1 VAAPLRVCLVSPYYA
16 PHVGGVES
24 HVRDLARYLVR
35 QGDSVTVLTSR
46 FSRMLPAL
54 ERREGVV
61 VRRVPTL
68 LNVLRTPLMPA
79 VYREVMKGRWD
90 VVHSHSPPPV
100 TAYFACTAANT
111 IDVPHVL
118 THHADDE
125 VQLPALGPL
134 IVAVYRES
142 LGRYTFAHS
151 AQVVVSSQTYASTS
165 RLVWNYDPQVI
176 GAAIDPSRFGSHV
189 DGTHVREQL
198 GIPPAPE
205 GHMVLFV
212 GRLVPHKGV
221 EFLLEA
227 VQHMRPSATAVV
239 AGEGP
244 HRGTLQRSARALG
257 IEHRVV
263 FAGGVPHE
271 ELPAYYRAADVLVL
285 PSISRLEAFGLVGL
299 EAMASE
305 RPVVLS
311 DIPGVREVIED
322 GKEGLLAPPAEPDR
336 LAERVNVLLDDPA
349 MREEM
354 GHRGRERVLRMFTW
368 DVVGAQFRAIYERLA
383 SGSEGGGAGRSP

>member
-1 VAAPLRVCLVSPYYA
+1 MCLVCPYYA

-35 QGDSVTVLTSR
+35 HGDTVTVLTSR

-54 ERREGVV
+54 ERREGVT

-68 LNVLRTPLMPA
+68 LNLMRTPLMPA
-79 VYREVMKGRWD
+79 LYREVMGGGWD
-90 VVHSHSPPPV
+90 VVHSQSPPPV
-100 TAYFACTAANT
+100 TAYFACTAANN
-111 IDVPHVL
+111 IGVPHVL
-118 THHADDE
+118 TYHADDE
-125 VQLPALGPL
+125 IPLPAVGPL
-134 IVAVYRES
+134 IVAVYRETM
-142 LGRYTFAHS
+142 GRYTFAHS
-151 AQVVVSSQTYASTS
+151 DQVVVSTQTYASTS
-165 RLVWNYDPQVI
+165 RLVWSYDPEVI
-176 GAAIDPSRFGSHV
+176 GAAIDPARFGPGI
-189 DGTHVREQL
+189 DGAHVRASL
-198 GIPPAPE
+198 GIPPAEE

-212 GRLVPHKGV
+212 GRLVPHKGA

-227 VQHMRPSATAVV
+227 VHRLRPSATVV
-239 AGEGP
+239 IAGEGP
-244 HRGTLQRSARALG
+244 HRHTLQRSAEALG
-257 IEHRVV
+257 VGARVI

-322 GKEGLLAPPAEPDR
+322 GKEGLLAPPASPEG
-336 LAERVNVLLDDPA
+336 LAARINGLLDDPG
-349 MREEM
+349 RRHEM
-354 GHRGRERVLRMFTW
+354 GLRGRERVLRLFTW
-368 DVVGAQFRAIYERLA
+368 DVVGAQFRAIYERLVA
-383 SGSEGGGAGRSP
+383 EGAGGPR

>member
-1 VAAPLRVCLVSPYYA
+1 MTGAAPLRVCLVCPYYA

-24 HVRDLARYLVR
+24 HVHDLARYLVKR
-35 QGDSVTVLTSR
+35 GDTVTVLTSR

-54 ERREGVV
+54 ERREGVT

-68 LNVLRTPLMPA
+68 LNLMRTPLMPA
-79 VYREVMKGRWD
+79 LYREVMKGGWD
-90 VVHSHSPPPV
+90 VVHSQSPPPV
-100 TAYFACTAANT
+100 TAYFACTAANN
-111 IDVPHVL
+111 IGVPHVL
-118 THHADDE
+118 TYHADDE
-125 VQLPALGPL
+125 IPLPAVGPI
-134 IVAVYRES
+134 IVAVYRETM
-142 LGRYTFAHS
+142 GRYTFAHS
-151 AQVVVSSQTYASTS
+151 DQVVVSTQTYASTS
-165 RLVWNYDPQVI
+165 RLVWSYDPEVI
-176 GAAIDPSRFGSHV
+176 GAAIDPSRFGPGIDGSHV
-189 DGTHVREQL
+189 RASL
-198 GIPPAPE
+198 GIPPPEE

-227 VQHMRPSATAVV
+227 VHRLRPSATVVV

-244 HRGTLQRSARALG
+244 QRQALQRSAEALG
-257 IEHRVV
+257 VGTRVV

-271 ELPAYYRAADVLVL
+271 ELPTYYRAADVLVL

-322 GKEGLLAPPAEPDR
+322 GKEGLLAPPADPEG
-336 LAERVNVLLDDPA
+336 LAARINELLDDPG
-349 MREEM
+349 RRREM
-354 GHRGRERVLRMFTW
+354 GARGRERVLRLFTW
-368 DVVGAQFRAIYERLA
+368 DVVGAQFRDIYERLA
-383 SGSEGGGAGRSP
+383 ADGAGEPR

>member
-1 VAAPLRVCLVSPYYA
+1 MCIVSPYYA

-46 FSRMLPAL
+46 FSSMLPAL

-61 VRRVPTL
+61 VRRMPTL
-68 LNVLRTPLMPA
+68 LNVLRTPLMPS
-79 VYREVMKGRWD
+79 VYREVMKGGWD
-90 VVHSHSPPPV
+90 VVHSQSPPPV
-100 TAYFACTAANT
+100 TAYFACTAANN
-111 IDVPHVL
+111 IGVPHVL
-118 THHADDE
+118 TYHADDE
-125 VQLPALGPL
+125 VQLPAVGPL
-134 IVAVYRES
+134 IVALYRES

-151 AQVVVSSQTYASTS
+151 DKVVVSTQTYASTS
-165 RLVWNYDPQVI
+165 RLVWNYDPEVI
-176 GAAIDPSRFGSHV
+176 GAAIDPSRFGEQV
-189 DGTHVREQL
+189 DGSRVRKQL
-198 GIPPAPE
+198 GIPPPPE

-227 VQHMRPSATAVV
+227 VHNMLPSATVVV

-244 HRGTLQRSARALG
+244 HRRTLQLSARALG

-271 ELPAYYRAADVLVL
+271 ELPAFYRAADVLVL

-322 GKEGLLAPPAEPDR
+322 GKEGLLAPPAEPER
-336 LAERVNVLLDDPA
+336 LAEKVNSLLEDPA

-354 GHRGRERVLRMFTW
+354 GKRGRERVLRMFTW
-368 DVVGAQFRAIYERLA
+368 DVVGGQFRAIYERLA
-383 SGSEGGGAGRSP
+383 AEGGGPTGEGS

>member
-1 VAAPLRVCLVSPYYA
+1 VTGAAPLRVCLVCPYYA

-24 HVRDLARYLVR
+24 HVHDLARYLVKR
-35 QGDSVTVLTSR
+35 GDAVTVLTSR

-54 ERREGVV
+54 ERREGVT

-68 LNVLRTPLMPA
+68 LNLMRTPLMPA
-79 VYREVMKGRWD
+79 LYREVMKGGWD
-90 VVHSHSPPPV
+90 VVHSQSPPPV
-100 TAYFACTAANT
+100 TAYFACTAANN
-111 IDVPHVL
+111 IGVPHVL
-118 THHADDE
+118 TYHADDE
-125 VQLPALGPL
+125 IPLPAVGPI
-134 IVAVYRES
+134 IVAVYRETM
-142 LGRYTFAHS
+142 GRYTFAHS
-151 AQVVVSSQTYASTS
+151 DQVVVSTQTYASTS
-165 RLVWNYDPQVI
+165 RLVWSYDPEVI
-176 GAAIDPSRFGSHV
+176 GAAIDPSRFGPGIDGSHV
-189 DGTHVREQL
+189 RASL
-198 GIPPAPE
+198 GIPPPEE

-227 VQHMRPSATAVV
+227 VHRLRPSATVVV

-244 HRGTLQRSARALG
+244 QRQALQRSAEALG
-257 IEHRVV
+257 VGTRVV

-271 ELPAYYRAADVLVL
+271 ELPTYYRAADVLVL

-322 GKEGLLAPPAEPDR
+322 GKEGLLAPPADPEG
-336 LAERVNVLLDDPA
+336 LAARINELLDDPG
-349 MREEM
+349 RRREM
-354 GHRGRERVLRMFTW
+354 GARGRERVLRLFTW
-368 DVVGAQFRAIYERLA
+368 DVVGAQFRDIYERLA
-383 SGSEGGGAGRSP
+383 ADGAGEPR

>member
-1 VAAPLRVCLVSPYYA
+1 VTGAAPLRVCLVCPYYA

-24 HVRDLARYLVR
+24 HVRDLARYLVKR
-35 QGDSVTVLTSR
+35 GDTVTVLTSR

-54 ERREGVV
+54 ERREGVT

-68 LNVLRTPLMPA
+68 LNLMRTPLMPA
-79 VYREVMKGRWD
+79 LYREVMKGGWD
-90 VVHSHSPPPV
+90 VVHSQSPPPV
-100 TAYFACTAANT
+100 TAYFACTAANN
-111 IDVPHVL
+111 IGVPHVL
-118 THHADDE
+118 TYHADDE
-125 VQLPALGPL
+125 IPLPAVGPI
-134 IVAVYRES
+134 IVAVYRETM
-142 LGRYTFAHS
+142 GRYTFAHS
-151 AQVVVSSQTYASTS
+151 DQVVVSTQTYASTS
-165 RLVWNYDPQVI
+165 RLVWSYDPEVI
-176 GAAIDPSRFGSHV
+176 GAAIDPSRFGPGIDGSHV
-189 DGTHVREQL
+189 RASL
-198 GIPPAPE
+198 GIPPPEE

-227 VQHMRPSATAVV
+227 VHRLRPSATVVV

-244 HRGTLQRSARALG
+244 QRQALQRSAEALG
-257 IEHRVV
+257 VGTRVV

-271 ELPAYYRAADVLVL
+271 ELPTYYRAADVLVL

-322 GKEGLLAPPAEPDR
+322 GKEGLLAPPADPEG
-336 LAERVNVLLDDPA
+336 LAARINELLDDPG
-349 MREEM
+349 RRREM
-354 GHRGRERVLRMFTW
+354 GARGRERVLRLFTW
-368 DVVGAQFRAIYERLA
+368 DVVGAQFRDIYERLA
-383 SGSEGGGAGRSP
+383 ADGAGEPR